1 MGVGWARLFSML
13 EFEVRGKWEEA
24 GDLWRKAGEAQEGWT
39 EVNMYV
45 VFVAYILCVHHDRPR
60 HSKPDDKN
68 IIKSMEID
76 DVARNAQSIRIC

>member
-24 GDLWRKAGEAQEGWT
+24 GDLWRKAGEAQEEWT

-45 VFVAYILCVHHDRPR
+45 VFVAYILCRT
-60 HSKPDDKN
+60 SW
-68 IIKSMEID
+68 
-76 DVARNAQSIRIC
+76 